1 MDGGPPHDVPPE
13 AQHGGKARDPNSIG
27 HLFSRLIDDAE
38 RFVRAEINLY
48 RAEAFARINEAKL
61 ALLLGAT
68 AFLLAQA
75 ALIALLVGLL
85 LIARRTM
92 GPALA
97 TLTVVGGALIIAGVM
112 VAVAVAKIKQITR
125 IKDGPA

>member
-1 MDGGPPHDVPPE
+1 MDGDPPQDE
-13 AQHGGKARDPNSIG
+13 AQDRRVRDPDSIG

-48 RAEAFARINEAKL
+48 RAQGLARIGEAKV

-75 ALIALLVGLL
+75 ALIALLVGLVL
-85 LIARRTM
+85 VARRTL

-97 TLTVVGGALIIAGVM
+97 TLTVVGGALIVAAVM
-112 VAVAVAKIKQITR
+112 VAVAVAKIKKLTR
-125 IKDGPA
+125 IKDGPE

>member
-1 MDGGPPHDVPPE
+1 MDGDEPIDAPHDEP
-13 AQHGGKARDPNSIG
+13 QRDPNSIG
-27 HLFSRLIDDAE
+27 FLFSRLIDDAE

-48 RAEAFARINEAKL
+48 RAEAVARVNEAKL
-61 ALLLGAT
+61 AVLLGVA

-85 LIARRTM
+85 LIARRLM

-97 TLTVVGGALIIAGVM
+97 TLTVVGGALIVAGVM
-112 VAVAVAKIKQITR
+112 VAIAVAKIKLITR
-125 IKDGPA
+125 VKDGPA

>member
-1 MDGGPPHDVPPE
+1 MDADEPIGAPHDE
-13 AQHGGKARDPNSIG
+13 RRRDPNSIG
-27 HLFSRLIDDAE
+27 YLFSRLIDDAE

-61 ALLLGAT
+61 ALLLGVT

-85 LIARRTM
+85 LIARRLM
-92 GPALA
+92 GPTLA
-97 TLTVVGGALIIAGVM
+97 TLTVVGGALIVAGLM